1 MSRRTPVS
9 VGHRHPPPLST
20 RTGSQDCHLPR
31 SALVGDEE
39 HRPLET
45 LSDALRRGKRH
56 LTSAGSTTPGLDAEV
71 LLRHVLGIDRTA
83 LFVRLPEPIAAET
96 LAAYNDLLEERARD
110 IPVAYLTGE
119 REFMEL
125 AFEVGPGV
133 LVPRPETEL
142 LVTWAVSWLRMRDQK
157 RVTVADVGT
166 GSGAIAISI
175 AVVMAPDWQG
185 RIIASDISPVA
196 VSVAARNRA
205 RLDTHHRVAL
215 VQGSLSA
222 WLRGPVDLMLANLPY
237 LRPEQIAENSSL
249 AAEPRLA
256 LDGGLDGLD
265 LIRQL
270 LDDAPRVLAPGGAIG
285 LEIDPSQRDDV
296 VTMAWWAFPVS
307 EVQVLRD
314 LAGFDRHLVI
324 QT

>member
-1 MSRRTPVS
+1 
-9 VGHRHPPPLST
+9 
-20 RTGSQDCHLPR
+20 
-31 SALVGDEE
+31 
-39 HRPLET
+39 
-45 LSDALRRGKRH
+45 
-56 LTSAGSTTPGLDAEV
+56 
-71 LLRHVLGIDRTA
+71 
-83 LFVRLPEPIAAET
+83 
-96 LAAYNDLLEERARD
+96 
-110 IPVAYLTGE
+110 
-119 REFMEL
+119 
-125 AFEVGPGV
+125 
-133 LVPRPETEL
+133 
-142 LVTWAVSWLRMRDQK
+142 
-157 RVTVADVGT
+157 
-166 GSGAIAISI
+166 
-175 AVVMAPDWQG
+175 
-185 RIIASDISPVA
+185 
-196 VSVAARNRA
+196 
-205 RLDTHHRVAL
+205 
-215 VQGSLSA
+215 
-222 WLRGPVDLMLANLPY
+222 MLANLPY